1 MEAVPQWGICRRQKR
16 PERVNRK
23 GEQNPLQGL
32 WATIEI
38 ADIRTHSGF
47 RILTAGFFRKLN
59 RRSGSCCRCKPLLVS
74 LDSLTSFS
82 PLANAQ
88 PGHHSDRSPTPLQ
101 VVCPNPRRVLTKR
114 KSHPVRV
121 AFRLVSP
128 AGFFRSLN
136 RRLSRL
142 ERARCSFRANELR
155 SLPASQDSPP
165 G

>member
-23 GEQNPLQGL
+23 GEQSPLQGL

-82 PLANAQ
+82 PFGECPTGAPLGSF
-88 PGHHSDRSPTPLQ
+88 PHSLTGRGFESLPVHTNGKSSPQ
-101 VVCPNPRRVLTKR
+101 GR
-114 KSHPVRV
+114 
-121 AFRLVSP
+121 AFPLVSP
-128 AGFFRSLN
+128 AGFEPTTF
-136 RRLSRL
+136 
-142 ERARCSFRANELR
+142 
-155 SLPASQDSPP
+155 
-165 G
+165 